1 MKITRGRLEK
11 IIREETAAFVEA
23 LTDKEKRELNTKR
36 KREKRK
42 QDDMR
47 YGGEDIRKLSV
58 GIVGED
64 NNYFDEDGHFTSK
77 KDAKTFSN
85 YFTKGIQKRVRK
97 NLKGPTP
104 HPDDSGRGRT
114 RSGQG
119 RYKVDGTKKFEDV
132 SKRIGEGPYLSMS
145 MTELSELVDDCILN
159 FIDEVGSGLV
169 VDEVKKEDDKI
180 DWAKACSRRGYKS
193 FEQVLSAMDKL
204 VRSSKGELLS
214 KPK

>member
-97 NLKGPTP
+97 NL
-104 HPDDSGRGRT
+104 
-114 RSGQG
+114 
-119 RYKVDGTKKFEDV
+119 V
-132 SKRIGEGPYLSMS
+132 
-145 MTELSELVDDCILN
+145 C
-159 FIDEVGSGLV
+159 
-169 VDEVKKEDDKI
+169 
-180 DWAKACSRRGYKS
+180 
-193 FEQVLSAMDKL
+193 
-204 VRSSKGELLS
+204 
-214 KPK
+214 